1 MVVARW
7 SRCGVRRGAHSPAPP
22 SVAHRSGTS
31 GRRLVDGLPTVSAM
45 PRTSPLL
52 ACALDDVEAARH
64 AIAVAQQVPWV
75 SVAADRYRAA
85 LDDAAAS
92 TTAVRARVERATVPV
107 AALDLVVGGG
117 PVPGTWTW

>member
-1 MVVARW
+1 
-7 SRCGVRRGAHSPAPP
+7 
-22 SVAHRSGTS
+22 
-31 GRRLVDGLPTVSAM
+31 M